1 MCLHTMTGISSSC
14 SGPAAAE
21 EGTLTGRVITTTAT
35 TWTKTGLFTPRDARV
50 DDMST
55 AQKLLLSRRK
65 NMVQRLQ
72 LFNRLDSI

>member
-1 MCLHTMTGISSSC
+1 MTGISSSC

-21 EGTLTGRVITTTAT
+21 EGTLTGRVITTAT